1 MTDSA
6 DWSEEAAARLAAI
19 VESSDD
25 AIVSKTLDGVI
36 TSWNHAAERMFG
48 YAPAEAIGR
57 HITLIIPPDRLDE
70 ETRVLASIRAGR
82 RVEHFETIRVT
93 KDGRQVAV
101 SLTVS
106 PVKDSS
112 GRVIGASKIARDV
125 SERRRGEIAQA
136 RLAAIIESSDDAII
150 SKTLDG
156 VITSW
161 NGAAE
166 RVFGWTAAEAIGQHI
181 TLIIPEEY
189 REEEAGVLS
198 RLRRGDRIDH
208 FETVRQRK
216 DGQLLDVS
224 ITVSPIRDGR
234 GTIVGASKVARDI
247 SAQRI
252 LDQARQ
258 ALLER
263 EQVARTEAEAL
274 NRSKDQFLATL
285 SHELRTP
292 LNAIY
297 GWARMLEGGGLDPA
311 AMRNATQAILRNS
324 KIQVQLIED
333 LFDVSRVITGNMRL
347 DVRPMNVFAP
357 LEAALDTV
365 RPAAAAKGIRL
376 DTALDPRA
384 TPIMGDPGRIQQV
397 VWNLLVNAVKFTPN
411 GGRVQLSL
419 RRVNSYIQIT
429 VSDTGEG
436 IAPDQVAHLFERF
449 RQADTGPTRRHTGL
463 GIGLSLVK
471 HLVELHGGTVS
482 GMSAG
487 LGQGST
493 FTVQLPVSVVQ
504 EPPPSRPRPEPRPVE
519 DPDIGS
525 VKPISLRD
533 VHVLVVDDDEE
544 SRELASLVLT
554 DAGAET
560 RTAPSAREAMAL
572 LEEWPPDV
580 LVSDLELPEED
591 GFSLLR
597 RARRAAMLRSR
608 KLPALAL
615 TAYGRSEDRVRVL
628 AAGFN
633 LHLAKPAD
641 PTELVLA
648 VASLVGRTE

>member
-1 MTDSA
+1 VTDSA

-580 LVSDLELPEED
+580 LVSDLEMPEED